1 MTDIALPVLGL
12 AVVDSVNPSALA
24 VALWWMARPGAAP
37 RLLAYIAGI
46 ALTYTAL
53 GIALMLGLGATMQR
67 YGAAFDHPIALAL
80 QFALGL
86 GMLAYAIFAPKQS
99 KHADEQPQP
108 RVGGLL
114 GMVLLG
120 MTVTAIEMVT
130 ALPYF
135 AAIALM
141 TSATMPVWQWLPLLL
156 VYNAIFVAP
165 PLLLLGLYL
174 IAGRRLQGRFER
186 WRVSL
191 QRGARET
198 LLWIVGIAG
207 VALAADAA
215 GRWSGHRADLDAIL
229 AARSGVGAREAVAD
243 AAFQRAQRIAV
254 GAGQAAQ
261 VDVVVRQGRQTV
273 IA

>member
-1 MTDIALPVLGL
+1 MTDIVLPVLGL

-46 ALTYTAL
+46 AQTNATL
-53 GIALMLGLGATMQR
+53 GVALMLGLGVAVER
-67 YGAAFDHPIALAL
+67 YGKAFDHPLALAL
-80 QFALGL
+80 QLALGL
-86 GMLAYAIFAPKQS
+86 GMLGYGIFAPKQS
-99 KHADEQPQP
+99 KTAPEQPQP
-108 RVGGLL
+108 RIGGLL

-135 AAIALM
+135 AAVALM
-141 TSATMPVWQWLPLLL
+141 TSAKLALWQWLPLLL

-174 IAGRRLQGRFER
+174 FAGRRLQGRFER
-186 WRVSL
+186 WRESL

-198 LLWIVGIAG
+198 LLWIVAIAG
-207 VALAADAA
+207 FALAGDAA
-215 GRWSGHRADLDAIL
+215 GRFAGKRVDLAEIFDDASS
-229 AARSGVGAREAVAD
+229 AAASPAERGD
-243 AAFQRAQRIAV
+243 
-254 GAGQAAQ
+254 
-261 VDVVVRQGRQTV
+261 
-273 IA
+273 

>member
-1 MTDIALPVLGL
+1 MTDIVLPVLGL

-46 ALTYTAL
+46 ALSYTVL
-53 GIALMLGLGATMQR
+53 GIALMLGLGAAVARFGQ
-67 YGAAFDHPIALAL
+67 AFDHPLALAIQL
-80 QFALGL
+80 ALGL
-86 GMLAYAIFAPKQS
+86 GMLGYAIFAPKQG
-99 KHADEQPQP
+99 KAAPAQPQP
-108 RVGGLL
+108 RVGGLI
-114 GMVLLG
+114 GMALLG

-141 TSATMPVWQWLPLLL
+141 TSAKLGVWQWLPLLL

-165 PLLLLGLYL
+165 PLALLGLYL
-174 IAGRRLQGRFER
+174 FAGRRLQGRFER
-186 WRVSL
+186 WRESL

-207 VALAADAA
+207 VALAGDAA
-215 GRWSGHRADLDAIL
+215 GRFTGQRADLSDVL
-229 AARSGVGAREAVAD
+229 APARSEVGRSERMVPP
-243 AAFQRAQRIAV
+243 
-254 GAGQAAQ
+254 G
-261 VDVVVRQGRQTV
+261 
-273 IA
+273 